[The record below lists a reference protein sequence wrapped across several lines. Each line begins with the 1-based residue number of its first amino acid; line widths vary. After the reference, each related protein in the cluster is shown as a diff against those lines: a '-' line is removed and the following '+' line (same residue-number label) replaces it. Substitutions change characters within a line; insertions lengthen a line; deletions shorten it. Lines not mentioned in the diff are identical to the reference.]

1 LRACRWSHDEG
12 SLRNDFYP
20 SRAYESANGVL
31 GVNRIISYIESGK
44 NEGASLACGG
54 ERVGNR
60 GYFIQPTV
68 FADVRDDMK
77 IAQEESLGPVMSV
90 IPFRDMEEVIQRANR
105 TSYGLAAD
113 VWTRDIKKA
122 HAVANGVRAGTVW
135 INCYHVLDT
144 GRRSAA
150 SSSLEW
156 DVN

>member
-1 LRACRWSHDEG
+1 
-12 SLRNDFYP
+12 
-20 SRAYESANGVL
+20 
-31 GVNRIISYIESGK
+31 
-44 NEGASLACGG
+44 
-54 ERVGNR
+54 
-60 GYFIQPTV
+60 
-68 FADVRDDMK
+68 M
-77 IAQEESLGPVMSV
+77 